1 MSTIFRQI
9 FLIISSSSFIFIIYQ
24 KKYIYKTINKYHVT
38 IMDTYLLLLVA
49 CYQQYQH
56 RSTNPNLSKT
66 RSQVESISKF
76 PSTLLHEYF
85 FCSTSFNRR
94 TFSIIRDGT
103 RSKFNSK
110 RNKGDAT
117 GASRSVTQR
126 STGGLKCTI

>member
-24 KKYIYKTINKYHVT
+24 KKNIISKYHAT
-38 IMDTYLLLLVA
+38 IMDTYLLFLVA